1 MMIDERA
8 IVAPG
13 AKLDPTV
20 EVGPFAMIGENVEI
34 GPGTVVGPF
43 AMIDGWTKIGANCRI
58 FHHASVGSIPQDL
71 KYRGEPTTLTVG
83 DGTIIREFATLNLG
97 TVGGGGKTAV
107 GKNCLLMAYS
117 HVAHDCIV
125 GDGVIMANSATLAG
139 HVTVDDFVI
148 IGGLSAVHQ
157 FVKLGEHSIV
167 GGCSAVAQDVPPYV
181 TVSGNRAKLYGLNL
195 IGLKR
200 RDFSEET
207 VKALKK
213 AYKAIFQTSKGLAD
227 TIVKL
232 RESEDYKLPEVKKLV
247 DFVANSERGV
257 TR

>member
-1 MMIDERA
+1 MIDPRA
-8 IVAPG
+8 VIDTRATIHPS
-13 AKLDPTV
+13 V
-20 EVGPFAMIGENVEI
+20 EVGPFAIIGPNVEI
-34 GPGTVVGPF
+34 GQGTVVGPH
-43 AMIDGWTKIGANCRI
+43 AVIDGWTKIGENCRI

-71 KYRGEPTTLTVG
+71 KYKGEPTTLTIG

-97 TVGGGGKTAV
+97 TVGGGGRTAV
-107 GKNCLLMAYS
+107 GKGCLLMSYS

-157 FVKLGEHSIV
+157 FVHLGEHSII

-181 TVSGNRAKLYGLNL
+181 TASGNRAKLYGLNL
-195 IGLKR
+195 VGLKR
-200 RDFSEET
+200 REFTEDA

-213 AYKAIFQTSKGLAD
+213 TYKAIFQTSKALAE
-227 TIVKL
+227 TLEML
-232 RESEDYKLPEVKKLV
+232 RESDEYAIPEVKKLV
-247 DFVANSERGV
+247 DFVAGSERGV